1 MSFDM
6 THNNESIAK
15 RLFLGEVSDH
25 FLANFP
31 KPSAEEQETLEMVM
45 QSLNEFLGQ
54 HDESFK
60 RFDREGAQSEDYIQA
75 LKELGL
81 FGVIIGEEFGGLGLS
96 SQGYARVIEELS
108 SYDGSTALTVGAHS
122 SIGIKGLL
130 LFGNQEQ
137 KQRYLPKLATGEM
150 VAAFCL
156 TEPGAGSD
164 AASIKTQAEKQP
176 DGSWIL
182 NGEKIWITNG
192 AFAEFFTVFA
202 RTDSGDEIKAGAKA
216 GAKDGSGKIS
226 AFIVERNFS
235 GVSTGPKED
244 KLGIR
249 ASATTSVRFD
259 NVKIPAEN
267 LLGEEGKGFKIAV
280 SILNH
285 GRSGLGGGC
294 VGAMKRAMRHAVA
307 HAQNRKQFGTPIA
320 EFGLI
325 QEKIAQMMVQC
336 FATESVVQL
345 VAGMID
351 AGHADYSMESAMA
364 KVYSTESLW
373 FVANEALQIAGGNG
387 FMKEY
392 PYEIIVRDSRINMIF
407 EGTNE
412 ILRLYSALTGLKEAG
427 DYLKQVEQGAT
438 HFLQD
443 PIKGFGLLTSY
454 AAKKVGRLSPMASAD
469 LAWLIPDL
477 SQEGQIFSVYTS
489 RLAQATEA
497 VLKRYGKNVIGQ
509 QLVQKRLADICSDLF
524 VGLAVLA
531 RVSKLSTT
539 CKGADRD
546 ALINIARI
554 FTQQAKRRMQFNLR
568 RLVANE
574 DDAVKALA
582 GYRLKMDRWAF

>member
-1 MSFDM
+1 MSSFM
-6 THNNESIAK
+6 SQNTESIAK
-15 RLFLGEVSDH
+15 KLFLGEVSDH
-25 FLANFP
+25 FLRNFP
-31 KPSAEEQETLEMVM
+31 SPSAEEQETLGMVM

-54 HDESFK
+54 HDDSFK
-60 RFDREGAQSEDYIQA
+60 RFDREGAQSDDYIQA
-75 LKELGL
+75 LKDLGL

-96 SQGYARVIEELS
+96 SQGYARVIEEIS

-122 SIGIKGLL
+122 SIGMKGLL

-137 KQRYLPKLATGEM
+137 KQRYLPRLATGEM

-202 RTDSGDEIKAGAKA
+202 RTDVG
-216 GAKDGSGKIS
+216 DGSKDSAGKIS

-235 GVSTGPKED
+235 GVTTGPKED

-259 NVKIPAEN
+259 NVTIPAEN
-267 LLGEEGKGFKIAV
+267 LLGEEGKGFKVAV

-351 AGHADYSMESAMA
+351 AGHTDYSMESAIA
-364 KVYSTESLW
+364 KVYGTESLW

-427 DYLKQVEQGAT
+427 DYLKQIEHVAT

-469 LAWLIPDL
+469 MEWLAPDL
-477 SQEGQIFSVYTS
+477 SKEGQIFSVYAS

-497 VLKRYGKNVIGQ
+497 VLKRYGKKVVGQ
-509 QLVQKRLADICSDLF
+509 QLIQKRLADICSDLF

-531 RVSKLSTT
+531 RVSKLSTS

-568 RLVANE
+568 RLVTNE

-582 GYRLKMDRWAF
+582 GYRLNMERWVF

>member
-1 MSFDM
+1 MSP
-6 THNNESIAK
+6 TNESIAK
-15 RLFLGEVSDH
+15 RLFMGEVADH
-25 FLANFP
+25 FLGNFP
-31 KPSAEEQETLEMVM
+31 APSAEEQETLGMVM

-60 RFDREGAQSEDYIQA
+60 KFDREGNQSKDYIQA
-75 LKELGL
+75 LKDLGL

-108 SYDGSTALTVGAHS
+108 SFDGSTALTVGAHS
-122 SIGIKGLL
+122 SIGMKGLL
-130 LFGNQEQ
+130 LFGSQEQ

-176 DGSWIL
+176 DGNWIL

-192 AFAEFFTVFA
+192 DFAEFFTVFA
-202 RTDSGDEIKAGAKA
+202 RTDGGSSGNEGA
-216 GAKDGSGKIS
+216 GKIS
-226 AFIVERNFS
+226 AFLVERKFS
-235 GVSTGPKED
+235 GVTTGPKED

-259 NVKIPAEN
+259 SVRVPAEN

-325 QEKIAQMMVQC
+325 QEKISQMMVQC
-336 FATESVVQL
+336 FASESVVQL

-351 AGHADYSMESAMA
+351 AGHTDYSMESAIA
-364 KVYSTESLW
+364 KVYGTESLW

-412 ILRLYSALTGLKEAG
+412 ILRLYTALTGLKEAG

-443 PIKGFGLLTSY
+443 PIKGFGVLTSY
-454 AAKKVGRLSPMASAD
+454 AAKKVGRLAPLASANISSSGME
-469 LAWLIPDL
+469 WLNSEL
-477 SQEGQIFSVYTS
+477 TKEGQIISVYAA
-489 RLAQATEA
+489 RLAQASEA
-497 VLKRYGKNVIGQ
+497 ILKRYGKNVVGQ
-509 QLVQKRLADICSDLF
+509 QLMQKRLADICIDLF

-531 RVSKLSTT
+531 RVSKLLVA

-546 ALINIARI
+546 ALLNIARI
-554 FTQQAKRRMQFNLR
+554 FIQQSKRRMQFNLR
-568 RLVANE
+568 RLVTNE

-582 GYRLKMDRWAF
+582 HYRLQTDRWAF

>member
-1 MSFDM
+1 MSP
-6 THNNESIAK
+6 THESIAK
-15 RLFLGEVSDH
+15 KLFMGEVADH

-31 KPSAEEQETLEMVM
+31 SPTAEEQETLGMVM

-54 HDESFK
+54 HGESFK
-60 RFDREGAQSEDYIQA
+60 KFDREGAQSKDYLEA

-81 FGVIIGEEFGGLGLS
+81 FGVIIGEDFGGLGLS
-96 SQGYARVIEELS
+96 SQGYARVIEEIS
-108 SYDGSTALTVGAHS
+108 SFDGSTALTVGAHS
-122 SIGIKGLL
+122 SIGMKGLL

-137 KQRYLPKLATGEM
+137 KSRYLPKLATGEM

-164 AASIKTQAEKQP
+164 AASIKTQAEKQD
-176 DGSWIL
+176 DGSWVL

-192 AFAEFFTVFA
+192 DFAEFFTVFA
-202 RTDSGDEIKAGAKA
+202 RTDVGSGGN
-216 GAKDGSGKIS
+216 DGTGKIS
-226 AFIVERNFS
+226 AFLVERKFN

-259 NVKIPAEN
+259 NVRVPAEN

-325 QEKIAQMMVQC
+325 QEKISQMMVQC

-351 AGHADYSMESAMA
+351 AGHSDYSMESAIA
-364 KVYSTESLW
+364 KVYGTESLW

-412 ILRLYSALTGLKEAG
+412 ILRLYTALTGLKEAG

-454 AAKKVGRLSPMASAD
+454 AAKKVGRLAPVASANINSASMEWLSSD
-469 LAWLIPDL
+469 LAR
-477 SQEGQIFSVYTS
+477 EGQIISVYS
-489 RLAQATEA
+489 ARLAQAAEA
-497 VLKRYGKNVIGQ
+497 VLKRFGKNVVGQ
-509 QLVQKRLADICSDLF
+509 QLMQKRLADICIDLF

-531 RVSKLSTT
+531 RVSKLLVTS
-539 CKGADRD
+539 KGADRD
-546 ALINIARI
+546 ALLNIARI

-568 RLVANE
+568 RLVTNE

-582 GYRLKMDRWAF
+582 HYRLQTDRWAF